1 MFVQLPADLVATLKA
16 DTELLKK
23 VLKTQFKVRII
34 AFTQVLLSHV
44 VSGMT
49 ATSDMMMNDMTVDT
63 MAGIQHRINVYLKS
77 DYYDVRRLGR
87 ELVMT

>member
-1 MFVQLPADLVATLKA
+1 
-16 DTELLKK
+16 
-23 VLKTQFKVRII
+23 
-34 AFTQVLLSHV
+34 
-44 VSGMT
+44 MT

-87 ELVMT
+87 ELVITLT